1 MKHGHSYKKAPHTK
15 VVECSRM
22 EPGCLNRD
30 IEIILRQ
37 KRDRQR
43 LSLKQAEN
51 LAKRL
56 LRLVDE
62 AKVSQVMD
70 S

>member
-1 MKHGHSYKKAPHTK
+1 
-15 VVECSRM
+15 M